1 MVQNK
6 EDLLKDLEPQQYSD
20 LYFESDVPLADVRK
34 NAIRFLVYGAV
45 LILGAMVFMSFVIH
59 FPTEI
64 NVPITLK
71 NEGKEE
77 IIRFP
82 YSIYITETF
91 VEVNDTVTKGQPLIS
106 IGSPEI
112 TQLINQMEKGK
123 SNLDLQSTYVAR
135 AFEDQINLLKSESDI
150 LENEVRGIQVE
161 IADLEQQRNTE
172 CDALQNVYVS
182 NRKIYEAKQKAYEAG
197 AIAKLE
203 YQSAE
208 TEKIRTFD
216 ALQTKWQ
223 EYNTLINAKSSQI
236 AVIHSKLKRKE
247 KEIKTIRSEYKN
259 DYSSVDTELKHAKN
273 QLTYNFGDYTVENGK
288 LILLSNKPGKVSY
301 LFEGEKE
308 LKSGQILLKIRDDL
322 DIYYARG
329 EVRPNA
335 IGKFKEAQKAAL
347 KINSFPHFEW
357 GTING
362 DIEAL
367 SKSPNENGNFIM
379 RLKISDY
386 GNLENMVQVGMDGM
400 ATILIEEKSFAAHI
414 LHKFK
419 RAIDSAVEGPSTQA
433 ESLH

>member
-1 MVQNK
+1 
-6 EDLLKDLEPQQYSD
+6 

-34 NAIRFLVYGAV
+34 NALRFLVYGAV
-45 LILGAMVFMSFVIH
+45 FILGAMVFMSFVIH

-91 VEVNDTVTKGQPLIS
+91 VEVNDTVTIGQPLVS

-123 SNLDLQSTYVAR
+123 SNLNLHSTYVAR
-135 AFEDQINLLKSESDI
+135 NHEDKVNVLKSESDI
-150 LENEVRGIQVE
+150 LENEVRGIQLE

-182 NRKIYEAKQKAYEAG
+182 KRQIYEARQKAYEAG

-236 AVIHSKLKRKE
+236 AIYHSKLKRKE
-247 KEIKTIRSEYKN
+247 EQIKTIRSEYKN
-259 DYSSVDTELKHAKN
+259 DYNSVDTELKHAKN

-308 LKSGQILLKIRDDL
+308 LKNGQILLKIRDDL

-329 EVRPNA
+329 EVTPNA

-357 GTING
+357 GTLNG

-379 RLKISDY
+379 RLKILDY

-419 RAIDSAVEGPSTQA
+419 RAVDSAVEGTSSQS
-433 ESLH
+433 ENLQSLL

>member
-1 MVQNK
+1 MTENK

-45 LILGAMVFMSFVIH
+45 VILGAMLFMSFIIH

-91 VEVNDTVTKGQPLIS
+91 VEVNDTVNKGQPLVS

-112 TQLINQMEKGK
+112 THLINQMEKGK
-123 SNLDLQSTYVAR
+123 SNLDLHSTYVAR
-135 AFEDQINLLKSESDI
+135 AHEDQINLLKSESDI
-150 LENEVRGIQVE
+150 LENEVRGIQLE

-182 NRKIYEAKQKAYEAG
+182 NRQIYEAKQQAYQAG
-197 AIAKLE
+197 AIARLE

-329 EVRPNA
+329 EVQPNA

-357 GTING
+357 GTLNG

-386 GNLENMVQVGMDGM
+386 GNLENMVQVGMDGI

-419 RAIDSAVEGPSTQA
+419 RTVDNAVEGTATQN
-433 ESLH
+433 EVLN